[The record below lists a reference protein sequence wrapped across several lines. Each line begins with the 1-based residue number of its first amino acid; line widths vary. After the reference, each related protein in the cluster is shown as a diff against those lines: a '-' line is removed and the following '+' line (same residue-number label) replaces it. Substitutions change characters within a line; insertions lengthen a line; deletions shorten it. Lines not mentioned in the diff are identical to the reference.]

1 MRIRALW
8 SKSASARTGEVVGGR
23 REFDL
28 LVCLRCLIFISQRE
42 KFCSHL
48 NAGLQMLVY
57 WFENPDKVGT
67 VRHSVF
73 LCTVVLIVMFKTYQC
88 VRAAPLRKPDV
99 ELRKHPLQKV
109 LAATDTVTDQ
119 ILFHPEKL
127 RHWEKRRRCFCKVKS
142 EQNMTLCE
150 TCWQWYHLGCVGL
163 SAEEAHAAV
172 DWKCGYCIGK
182 PGADGMCSWKLA
194 IPQGNRKRK
203 KVAPERDSKD
213 TPRARGVGA
222 DEDDLQEV
230 GPRSWQDVVDIAK
243 AGGRAIN
250 LEMQANKRKAQK
262 IVKERGHHVVDEMTA
277 VGLQLREVDDELID
291 DLLGQ
296 GLLDEDEDQLS
307 ASEGD
312 EN

>member
-1 MRIRALW
+1 MSSVRFVC
-8 SKSASARTGEVVGGR
+8 S
-23 REFDL
+23 
-28 LVCLRCLIFISQRE
+28 LVFFNFVSQRE

-67 VRHSVF
+67 VRCFVSCCIV
-73 LCTVVLIVMFKTYQC
+73 VAVLISNTRQC

-109 LAATDTVTDQ
+109 LEATDTVTNQ

-142 EQNMTLCE
+142 EEKMMLCE
-150 TCWQWYHLGCVGL
+150 TCWQWYHFGCVGL
-163 SAEEAHAAV
+163 SAQEASQAV
-172 DWKCGYCIGK
+172 DWKCGYCLGK
-182 PGADGMCSWKLA
+182 PVADGMCSWKLD

-203 KVAPERDSKD
+203 KVAPERHIKNS
-213 TPRARGVGA
+213 PRARGVSP
-222 DEDDLQEV
+222 DDDDLLEV
-230 GPRSWQDVVDIAK
+230 GPTTWQDVIELAK

-262 IVKERGHHVVDEMTA
+262 IVKEGGHHVVDEMTA
-277 VGLQLREVDDELID
+277 AGLQLREVDDELID

-296 GLLDEDEDQLS
+296 GLLDEDEEQVSDVES
-307 ASEGD
+307 D